1 MDLAINY
8 LLVGIGVQ
16 LFMVW
21 ASYKI
26 ENEEFL
32 FTPIERIG
40 LTLLWPIVLVSVIYY
55 TIKALFFEK

>member
-21 ASYKI
+21 ASYKT
-26 ENEEFL
+26 ENEEF
-32 FTPIERIG
+32 FFNPIERIG
-40 LTLLWPIVLVSVIYY
+40 LTLLWPIVLVSVVYY